1 MSGGTP
7 DSRNGGEEG
16 VVPAQPTATE
26 ETGFSEAPALRLA
39 QGRTAR
45 IAYAALGV
53 FCVGLG
59 IVGVIVPGMPTTVF
73 LIIALW
79 AFSRSSE
86 RLHHWLY
93 DHPRFGKALRNWQKH
108 RIIPR
113 RAKIAATATMAL
125 SLVILWLT
133 TRNGW
138 LELGVGVILVA
149 VALWLVTRAER
160 PPERTRQPTK

>member
-1 MSGGTP
+1 MSDNNDQPQAAAKEP
-7 DSRNGGEEG
+7 DEL
-16 VVPAQPTATE
+16 
-26 ETGFSEAPALRLA
+26 SEAPALRLA
-39 QGRTAR
+39 RKRSAR
-45 IAYAALGV
+45 IAYGALGV
-53 FCVGLG
+53 LCVGLG
-59 IVGVIVPGMPTTVF
+59 IIGVIVPGMPTTVF
-73 LIIALW
+73 LIVALW

-86 RLHHWLY
+86 KLHHWLY
-93 DHPRFGKALRNWQKH
+93 DHPRFGKALRNWQQH

-138 LELGVGVILVA
+138 LELGVSVILVA

-160 PPERTRQPTK
+160 PPAS